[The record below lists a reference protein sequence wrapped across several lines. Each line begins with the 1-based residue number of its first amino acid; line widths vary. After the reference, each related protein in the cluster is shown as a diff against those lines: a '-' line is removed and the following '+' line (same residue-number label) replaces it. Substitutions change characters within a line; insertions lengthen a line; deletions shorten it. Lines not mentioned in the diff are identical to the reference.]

1 MGSRDWAVMSDGCRL
16 LVCVARCGY
25 RADCRRCRARATKR
39 VVRRRAEWVRNRR
52 SRVCLAWAILRC
64 RASRS
69 TYLRRFS
76 VPNNRVIRS
85 FAQQAHAMK
94 VSKFGL
100 STRKPLKG
108 VVKLPKAIN
117 PPKATKLPKAINPLK
132 ATKLPK
138 VILSILAT
146 AWPRSTK
153 PKAAKRAA

>member
-1 MGSRDWAVMSDGCRL
+1 
-16 LVCVARCGY
+16 
-25 RADCRRCRARATKR
+25 
-39 VVRRRAEWVRNRR
+39 
-52 SRVCLAWAILRC
+52 
-64 RASRS
+64 
-69 TYLRRFS
+69 
-76 VPNNRVIRS
+76 
-85 FAQQAHAMK
+85 MK

-117 PPKATKLPKAINPLK
+117 PTKAINPPKAIKLPKAINPLK

>member
-1 MGSRDWAVMSDGCRL
+1 
-16 LVCVARCGY
+16 
-25 RADCRRCRARATKR
+25 
-39 VVRRRAEWVRNRR
+39 
-52 SRVCLAWAILRC
+52 
-64 RASRS
+64 
-69 TYLRRFS
+69 
-76 VPNNRVIRS
+76 
-85 FAQQAHAMK
+85 MK

>member
-1 MGSRDWAVMSDGCRL
+1 
-16 LVCVARCGY
+16 
-25 RADCRRCRARATKR
+25 
-39 VVRRRAEWVRNRR
+39 
-52 SRVCLAWAILRC
+52 
-64 RASRS
+64 
-69 TYLRRFS
+69 
-76 VPNNRVIRS
+76 
-85 FAQQAHAMK
+85 MK

-117 PPKATKLPKAINPLK
+117 PPKATKLPKAINPPK

>member
-1 MGSRDWAVMSDGCRL
+1 
-16 LVCVARCGY
+16 
-25 RADCRRCRARATKR
+25 
-39 VVRRRAEWVRNRR
+39 
-52 SRVCLAWAILRC
+52 
-64 RASRS
+64 
-69 TYLRRFS
+69 
-76 VPNNRVIRS
+76 
-85 FAQQAHAMK
+85 MK

-108 VVKLPKAIN
+108 VVKLPKA
-117 PPKATKLPKAINPLK
+117 TKLPKAINLLK

>member
-1 MGSRDWAVMSDGCRL
+1 
-16 LVCVARCGY
+16 
-25 RADCRRCRARATKR
+25 
-39 VVRRRAEWVRNRR
+39 
-52 SRVCLAWAILRC
+52 
-64 RASRS
+64 
-69 TYLRRFS
+69 
-76 VPNNRVIRS
+76 
-85 FAQQAHAMK
+85 MK

-117 PPKATKLPKAINPLK
+117 PPKATKLLKAINPPK

>member
-1 MGSRDWAVMSDGCRL
+1 
-16 LVCVARCGY
+16 
-25 RADCRRCRARATKR
+25 
-39 VVRRRAEWVRNRR
+39 
-52 SRVCLAWAILRC
+52 
-64 RASRS
+64 
-69 TYLRRFS
+69 
-76 VPNNRVIRS
+76 
-85 FAQQAHAMK
+85 MK

-132 ATKLPK
+132 ATNPLK

>member
-1 MGSRDWAVMSDGCRL
+1 
-16 LVCVARCGY
+16 
-25 RADCRRCRARATKR
+25 
-39 VVRRRAEWVRNRR
+39 
-52 SRVCLAWAILRC
+52 
-64 RASRS
+64 
-69 TYLRRFS
+69 
-76 VPNNRVIRS
+76 
-85 FAQQAHAMK
+85 MK

-132 ATKLPK
+132 ATNPPK

>member
-1 MGSRDWAVMSDGCRL
+1 
-16 LVCVARCGY
+16 
-25 RADCRRCRARATKR
+25 
-39 VVRRRAEWVRNRR
+39 
-52 SRVCLAWAILRC
+52 
-64 RASRS
+64 
-69 TYLRRFS
+69 
-76 VPNNRVIRS
+76 
-85 FAQQAHAMK
+85 MK

-117 PPKATKLPKAINPLK
+117 PLKATKLPKAINPLK
-132 ATKLPK
+132 AINPPKAINRLK

>member
-1 MGSRDWAVMSDGCRL
+1 
-16 LVCVARCGY
+16 
-25 RADCRRCRARATKR
+25 
-39 VVRRRAEWVRNRR
+39 
-52 SRVCLAWAILRC
+52 
-64 RASRS
+64 
-69 TYLRRFS
+69 
-76 VPNNRVIRS
+76 
-85 FAQQAHAMK
+85 MK

-117 PPKATKLPKAINPLK
+117 PPKATKLPKAINPPK
-132 ATKLPK
+132 ATKLPKAINPLK

>member
-1 MGSRDWAVMSDGCRL
+1 
-16 LVCVARCGY
+16 
-25 RADCRRCRARATKR
+25 
-39 VVRRRAEWVRNRR
+39 
-52 SRVCLAWAILRC
+52 
-64 RASRS
+64 
-69 TYLRRFS
+69 
-76 VPNNRVIRS
+76 
-85 FAQQAHAMK
+85 MK

-132 ATKLPK
+132 

>member
-1 MGSRDWAVMSDGCRL
+1 
-16 LVCVARCGY
+16 
-25 RADCRRCRARATKR
+25 
-39 VVRRRAEWVRNRR
+39 
-52 SRVCLAWAILRC
+52 
-64 RASRS
+64 
-69 TYLRRFS
+69 
-76 VPNNRVIRS
+76 
-85 FAQQAHAMK
+85 MK

-117 PPKATKLPKAINPLK
+117 PPKATKLPKAINP
-132 ATKLPK
+132 PK

>member
-1 MGSRDWAVMSDGCRL
+1 
-16 LVCVARCGY
+16 
-25 RADCRRCRARATKR
+25 
-39 VVRRRAEWVRNRR
+39 
-52 SRVCLAWAILRC
+52 
-64 RASRS
+64 
-69 TYLRRFS
+69 
-76 VPNNRVIRS
+76 
-85 FAQQAHAMK
+85 MK

-108 VVKLPKAIN
+108 VVKSPKAIKS
-117 PPKATKLPKAINPLK
+117 PK

>member
-1 MGSRDWAVMSDGCRL
+1 
-16 LVCVARCGY
+16 
-25 RADCRRCRARATKR
+25 
-39 VVRRRAEWVRNRR
+39 
-52 SRVCLAWAILRC
+52 
-64 RASRS
+64 
-69 TYLRRFS
+69 
-76 VPNNRVIRS
+76 
-85 FAQQAHAMK
+85 MK

-108 VVKLPKAIN
+108 VVKSPKAIN

-132 ATKLPK
+132 ATNPPK